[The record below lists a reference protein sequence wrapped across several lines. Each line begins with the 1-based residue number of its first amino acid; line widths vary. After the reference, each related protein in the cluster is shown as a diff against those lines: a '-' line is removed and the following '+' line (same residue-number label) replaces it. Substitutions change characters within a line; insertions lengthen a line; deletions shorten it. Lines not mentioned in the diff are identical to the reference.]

1 MSRRWLVAG
10 LLILL
15 VASPDAFAQKKKGK
29 KNQGQTTNPEV
40 QLPDSQ
46 VIDHDISDMLG
57 AWQVGDTNALHNY
70 YADDVTVV
78 SGAYEPPLVGWPAY
92 LAAYQRQ
99 RSRLGSLRLDRRNT
113 FIFVRGNVAWAS
125 YQWDF
130 DALVDGRPTA
140 ARGQTTLVLER
151 RDNRWLIVHNH
162 TSEICEAP
170 PVAPQPSP
178 PAKPGA

>member
-1 MSRRWLVAG
+1 MSRRWFVAG
-10 LLILL
+10 LLMALL
-15 VASPDAFAQKKKGK
+15 VALPAAPAQKKKGK
-29 KNQGQTTNPEV
+29 KDQGQTNPEV
-40 QLPDSQ
+40 QLPDNQ
-46 VIDHDISDMLG
+46 VIDHDISEMLG
-57 AWQVGDTNALHNY
+57 AWQVGDTNMLHKY
-70 YADDVTVV
+70 YADDVSVV

-113 FIFVRGNVAWAS
+113 FIFVRGNVGWAS

-130 DALVDGRPTA
+130 DALVDGRRTS
-140 ARGQTTLVLER
+140 ARGQTTLVFER

-170 PVAPQPSP
+170 PAAPQPP

>member
-1 MSRRWLVAG
+1 MSRRWFVAG
-10 LLILL
+10 LLALL
-15 VASPDAFAQKKKGK
+15 VVALPVSSAQKKKGK
-29 KNQGQTTNPEV
+29 KDQGQTNPEV
-40 QLPDSQ
+40 QLPDNQ
-46 VIDHDISDMLG
+46 VLDKDISEMLG
-57 AWQVGDTNALHNY
+57 AWQVGDINALHNY

-130 DALVDGRPTA
+130 DALVDGRPTS
-140 ARGQTTLVLER
+140 ARGHTTLVFER

-162 TSEICEAP
+162 TSEICEVL
-170 PVAPQPSP
+170 PVVPQPP